1 MLNSH
6 ISHYEEKY
14 MSPRKIPQLP
24 RKTVYI
30 DEKGR
35 VVIPKYLR
43 KAIGVGEDGGYID
56 VEAYPSL
63 ENCKTLIIKK
73 ASGS

>member
-1 MLNSH
+1 MLISH

-43 KAIGVGEDGGYID
+43 KAIGVNGPAYIE

-73 ASGS
+73 A

>member
-1 MLNSH
+1 
-6 ISHYEEKY
+6 
-14 MSPRKIPQLP
+14 MSPRKVPPLP

-43 KAIGVGEDGGYID
+43 KAIGIDGAAYVD

-63 ENCKTLIIKK
+63 EECKTLIIKK
-73 ASGS
+73 ASGG

>member
-1 MLNSH
+1 
-6 ISHYEEKY
+6 

-30 DEKGR
+30 DERGR
-35 VVIPKYLR
+35 VVIPEYLR
-43 KAIGVGEDGGYID
+43 KAIGVDGPAYIE

-63 ENCKTLIIKK
+63 EECKRLFIKK
-73 ASGS
+73 A

>member
-1 MLNSH
+1 MRLSH

-30 DEKGR
+30 DERGR

-43 KAIGVGEDGGYID
+43 KAIGVEGAAYI
-56 VEAYPSL
+56 EIEMYPL
-63 ENCKTLIIKK
+63 EGDTKALFIKK
-73 ASGS
+73 V